1 MLSPRLPVCL
11 TSCPIPAR
19 LDARH
24 QPHHYRP
31 CLSVAERRAGMSPSD
46 RAPAQS
52 LAETPCPVCVPIADS
67 PFARDLAAPRA
78 FTGRAEAT
86 IAVSLIRLISVY
98 NHRRP
103 PLSTACSPMSPR
115 LFSVSPASL
124 ALTSC
129 ASRAAHHLL
138 MQRPHQISV
147 SFVSASMSRTRVS
160 VAPLTDTVAWRPR
173 MWCVISR
180 RPPLCD
186 PPFVLRAPP
195 FCCHLS
201 LRAPRPLTFVS
212 FCIVPALRR
221 APAGQCDAPGALSVA
236 RRGSAILCRSLF
248 LIGFCLFLL

>member
-1 MLSPRLPVCL
+1 M
-11 TSCPIPAR
+11 
-19 LDARH
+19 
-24 QPHHYRP
+24 
-31 CLSVAERRAGMSPSD
+31 
-46 RAPAQS
+46 
-52 LAETPCPVCVPIADS
+52 PIADS
-67 PFARDLAAPRA
+67 PFARDLAAPCA

-147 SFVSASMSRTRVS
+147 SFVSASTSRTRVS

-173 MWCVISR
+173 MWCAISR

-221 APAGQCDAPGALSVA
+221 APAGQCDAPGALSH
-236 RRGSAILCRSLF
+236 RRWRGEGAPSFAAACSSLVSVYSCSDICLPF
-248 LIGFCLFLL
+248 SCAGDIAAVRRPGPDALPGAPRLPFPATGRRCLSNSLI